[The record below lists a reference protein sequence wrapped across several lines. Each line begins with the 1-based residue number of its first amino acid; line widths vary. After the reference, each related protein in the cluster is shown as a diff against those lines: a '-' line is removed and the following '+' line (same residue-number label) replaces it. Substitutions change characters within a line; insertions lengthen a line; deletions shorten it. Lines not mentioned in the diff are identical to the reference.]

1 MKKTFRLSALVL
13 TLLFAFTLVA
23 CAPKDASAA
32 KKKMEKKDYTVTI
45 ITESKDAEGGAVA
58 RISGH
63 KGGLVNSTDHF
74 VAIQYDTKET
84 AKNSIETVKKF
95 YETMFGKSDDLENNA
110 QQVGKWVIVGT
121 SQAIKD
127 FK

>member
-1 MKKTFRLSALVL
+1 MKKTFRLFALVL

-32 KKKMEKKDYTVTI
+32 KKKMEKKDYTVIVVTD
-45 ITESKDAEGGAVA
+45 SKEAEEGVVA
-58 RISGH
+58 IISGT
-63 KGGLVNSTDHF
+63 KGALLGEKEAF
-74 VAIQYDTKET
+74 VAVQYDSTKN
-84 AKNSIETVKKF
+84 AKAA
-95 YETMFGKSDDLENNA
+95 YEKALGEDHKENESV
-110 QQVGKWVIVGT
+110 QRVGKWVIVGT

>member
-1 MKKTFRLSALVL
+1 MKKAFRLSALVL

-32 KKKMEKKDYTVTI
+32 KKKMEKKDYTVIVVTD
-45 ITESKDAEGGAVA
+45 SKEAEEG
-58 RISGH
+58 
-63 KGGLVNSTDHF
+63 
-74 VAIQYDTKET
+74 
-84 AKNSIETVKKF
+84 
-95 YETMFGKSDDLENNA
+95 
-110 QQVGKWVIVGT
+110 VGKWVIVGT